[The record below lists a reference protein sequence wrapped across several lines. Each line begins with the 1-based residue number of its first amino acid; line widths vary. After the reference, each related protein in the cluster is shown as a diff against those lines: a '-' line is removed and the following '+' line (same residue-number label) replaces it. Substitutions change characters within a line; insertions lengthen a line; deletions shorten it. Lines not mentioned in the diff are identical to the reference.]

1 MAFYCSKCRKKFK
14 NFEDGVC
21 VPCPKG
27 GDHDLYEKRVLFAEE
42 KLARDW
48 GFGPNDYAK
57 TMGLDQ
63 DPDWFESFDSNDIG
77 EDD

>member
-1 MAFYCSKCRKKFK
+1 MAYYCSKCNKRFE

-21 VPCPKG
+21 MPCPLG
-27 GDHDLYEKRVLFAEE
+27 GEHDLYEKHMLSDDE
-42 KLARDW
+42 KHARSW

-63 DPDWFESFDSNDIG
+63 DPDWKESFDFDDIG
-77 EDD
+77 EGD